1 MPPDT
6 CINILIA
13 DDHPSILAGIRAALQ
28 NLRDFRIVGEASDS
42 TGIVELLSRNACDVL
57 VTDFDMPDGKYNDGF
72 TMLTYLR
79 SHFPNLPI
87 IVFTA
92 LSGRNL
98 TEKLISAGVKAVV
111 GKGDDTRHLVAAV
124 RAVHRGETYCSPA
137 VRRTLNEANDGRKPR
152 DLTRN
157 ELEVLRLYISG
168 MSVGEIAARL
178 NRTKQTISLQKS
190 TAMQKLGVERDAEL
204 YQVVYTSQRVLPD
217 IY

>member
-1 MPPDT
+1 M
-6 CINILIA
+6 
-13 DDHPSILAGIRAALQ
+13 
-28 NLRDFRIVGEASDS
+28 
-42 TGIVELLSRNACDVL
+42 
-57 VTDFDMPDGKYNDGF
+57 M
-72 TMLTYLR
+72 TYLR
-79 SHFPNLPI
+79 SHFPDLPI

-124 RAVHRGETYCSPA
+124 RAVHGGEAYYSPT
-137 VRRTLNEANDGRKPR
+137 VRRMLNEANDGRKPR
-152 DLTRN
+152 DLTKS

-190 TAMQKLGVERDAEL
+190 MAMQKLGVERDAEL
-204 YQVVYTSQRVLPD
+204 YQVVYRSQRVLPD